1 MQTTDQILKAYK
13 LADFE
18 KRVFLF
24 LEHRDLREVFTE
36 IDENELCFD
45 NRLRESRKAD
55 SWLSK
60 LRRVVILKWSPG

>member
-1 MQTTDQILKAYK
+1 MQTTDQILEAYK

-24 LEHRDLREVFTE
+24 LEYRDLREVFTE
-36 IDENELCFD
+36 IDEKELCFD
-45 NRLRESRKAD
+45 NRMQASRKAD

-60 LRRVVILKWSPG
+60 LRRVAILKWSPG